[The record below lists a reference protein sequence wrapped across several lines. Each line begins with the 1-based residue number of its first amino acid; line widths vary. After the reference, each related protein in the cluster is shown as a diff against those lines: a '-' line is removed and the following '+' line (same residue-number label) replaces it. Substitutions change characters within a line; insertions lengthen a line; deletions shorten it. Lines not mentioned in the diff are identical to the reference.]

1 MPSEQDITPQLSIVV
16 PVFNESGNIDALV
29 NALTEQLDR
38 LDLSSEIILVD
49 DGSRDRTWAE
59 VRATT
64 QSHTRVRGLSLS
76 RNFGHQNALFAG
88 LHFAAGQAIISMDG
102 DLQHPPSLIPEM
114 VAKWKAG
121 YKVVETSRIDSEDTT
136 AFKRATSRWFYKVF
150 SWLSGIPI
158 SKGSSDFRLIDRQ
171 VLKAMT
177 EMRDADLF
185 LRGMTYWVGFPRT
198 TIPYQAG
205 KRYSGTTKFNLGRMI
220 RFAVSSLLSF
230 SSVPLRLGIW
240 VGIATSLLAFAELAY
255 IVVVFVRGGSV
266 PGWASTLTLMSF
278 MFGIL
283 FILVGLLGGYLA
295 SIFEMLKNRPRFLV
309 NETAGWHDE
318 TNPS

>member
-1 MPSEQDITPQLSIVV
+1 MQSVPVTSPQLSIVV
-16 PVFNESGNIDALV
+16 PVFNESGNIDALIS
-29 NALTEQLDR
+29 ALTTELDR
-38 LDLSSEIILVD
+38 LELSSEIILVD
-49 DGSRDRTWAE
+49 DGSRDGTWAE
-59 VRATT
+59 IHAAAAA
-64 QSHTRVRGLSLS
+64 HARVRGLSLS

-88 LHFAAGQAIISMDG
+88 LHFASGQAIITMDG
-102 DLQHPPSLIPEM
+102 DLQHPPTLIPHM
-114 VAKWKAG
+114 VAEWQAG
-121 YKVVETSRIDSEDTT
+121 RKVVETSRIDSQDTT
-136 AFKRATSRWFYKVF
+136 AFKRATSRWFYRLF

-158 SKGSSDFRLIDRQ
+158 SKGSSDFRLVDKQ
-171 VLKAMT
+171 VVKAMT

-205 KRYSGTTKFNLGRMI
+205 KRHSGTTKFSLGRMI
-220 RFAVSSLLSF
+220 RFAVSSLVSF

-240 VGIATSLLAFAELAY
+240 VGIATSLLAFMELAY
-255 IVVVFVRGGSV
+255 IVTVFVRGGSV

-283 FILVGLLGGYLA
+283 FILVGLIGGYIA

-309 NETAGWHDE
+309 NETAGWQDD
-318 TNPS
+318 TSA

>member
-1 MPSEQDITPQLSIVV
+1 MSVVV
-16 PVFNESGNIDALV
+16 PVFNESGNIEVLV
-29 NALTEQLDR
+29 AALTEELGR
-38 LDLSSEIILVD
+38 LDLTSEIILVD
-49 DGSRDRTWAE
+49 DGSRDTTWLEIVAAAE
-59 VRATT
+59 
-64 QSHTRVRGLSLS
+64 SHKGVRGLSLS

-88 LHFAAGQAIISMDG
+88 LHFAAGQAIITMDG
-102 DLQHPPSLIPEM
+102 DLQHPPSLIPQM
-114 VAKWKAG
+114 VAKWRAG
-121 YKVVETSRIDSEDTT
+121 CKVVETSRVDSEDTT

-150 SWLSGIPI
+150 SWLSGIPM

-171 VLKAMT
+171 VMRAMT

-198 TIPYQAG
+198 TISYQAG
-205 KRYSGTTKFNLGRMI
+205 KRHSGTTKFSLARMI
-220 RFAVSSLLSF
+220 RFAASSLLSF

-255 IVVVFVRGGSV
+255 IISVFLRGGSV

-283 FILVGLLGGYLA
+283 FVLIGLLGGYLA

-309 NETAGWHDE
+309 NEKAGWKNE
-318 TNPS
+318 

>member
-1 MPSEQDITPQLSIVV
+1 MQVDQPTPTQLSVVV
-16 PVFNESGNIDALV
+16 PVFNESGNIEVLV
-29 NALTEQLDR
+29 AALTEELGR
-38 LDLSSEIILVD
+38 LDLTSEIILVD
-49 DGSRDRTWAE
+49 DGSRDTTWLEIVAAAE
-59 VRATT
+59 
-64 QSHTRVRGLSLS
+64 SHKGVRGLSLS

-88 LHFAAGQAIISMDG
+88 LHFAAGQAIITMDG
-102 DLQHPPSLIPEM
+102 DLQHPPSLIPQM
-114 VAKWKAG
+114 VAKWRAG
-121 YKVVETSRIDSEDTT
+121 CKVVETSRVDSEDTT

-150 SWLSGIPI
+150 SWLSGIPM

-171 VLKAMT
+171 VMRAMT

-198 TIPYQAG
+198 TISYQAG
-205 KRYSGTTKFNLGRMI
+205 KRHSGTTKFSLARMI
-220 RFAVSSLLSF
+220 RFAASSLLSF

-255 IVVVFVRGGSV
+255 IISVFLRGGSV

-283 FILVGLLGGYLA
+283 FVLIGLLGGYLA

-309 NETAGWHDE
+309 NEKAGWKNE
-318 TNPS
+318 

>member
-1 MPSEQDITPQLSIVV
+1 VQVDQPTPTQLSVVV
-16 PVFNESGNIDALV
+16 PVFNESGNIDVLV
-29 NALTEQLDR
+29 AALTDELRR
-38 LDLSSEIILVD
+38 LDLTSEIILVD
-49 DGSRDRTWAE
+49 DGSRDTTWSEIVAAAE
-59 VRATT
+59 
-64 QSHTRVRGLSLS
+64 SHEGVRGLSLS

-88 LHFAAGQAIISMDG
+88 LHFASGEAIITMDG
-102 DLQHPPSLIPEM
+102 DLQHPPSLIPQM
-114 VAKWKAG
+114 VAKWRAG
-121 YKVVETSRIDSEDTT
+121 CKVVETSRIDSEDTT
-136 AFKRATSRWFYKVF
+136 AFKRATSRWFYKMF
-150 SWLSGIPI
+150 SWLSGIPM

-171 VLKAMT
+171 VMKAMT

-198 TIPYQAG
+198 TISYQAG
-205 KRYSGTTKFNLGRMI
+205 KRYSGTTKFSLGRMI

-255 IVVVFVRGGSV
+255 IISVFLRGGSV

-283 FILVGLLGGYLA
+283 FILIGLLGGYLA

-309 NETAGWHDE
+309 NEKAGWQDE
-318 TNPS
+318 

>member
-1 MPSEQDITPQLSIVV
+1 MQVDQPTPTQLSVVV
-16 PVFNESGNIDALV
+16 PVFNESGNIDVLV
-29 NALTEQLDR
+29 AALTEELRR
-38 LDLSSEIILVD
+38 LDLTSEIILVD
-49 DGSRDRTWAE
+49 DGSRDTTWSEIVAAAE
-59 VRATT
+59 
-64 QSHTRVRGLSLS
+64 SHEGVRGLSLS

-88 LHFAAGQAIISMDG
+88 LHFASGQAIITMDG
-102 DLQHPPSLIPEM
+102 DLQHPPSLIPQM
-114 VAKWKAG
+114 VAKWRAG
-121 YKVVETSRIDSEDTT
+121 CKVVETSRIDSEDTT
-136 AFKRATSRWFYKVF
+136 AFKRVTSRWFYKMF
-150 SWLSGIPI
+150 SWLSGIPM

-171 VLKAMT
+171 VMKAMT

-198 TIPYQAG
+198 TISYQAG
-205 KRYSGTTKFNLGRMI
+205 KRHSGTTKFSLGRMI

-255 IVVVFVRGGSV
+255 IISVFLRGGSV

-283 FILVGLLGGYLA
+283 FVLIGLLGGYLA
-295 SIFEMLKNRPRFLV
+295 SIFEMLKNRPRFLI
-309 NETAGWHDE
+309 NEKAGWQNE
-318 TNPS
+318 